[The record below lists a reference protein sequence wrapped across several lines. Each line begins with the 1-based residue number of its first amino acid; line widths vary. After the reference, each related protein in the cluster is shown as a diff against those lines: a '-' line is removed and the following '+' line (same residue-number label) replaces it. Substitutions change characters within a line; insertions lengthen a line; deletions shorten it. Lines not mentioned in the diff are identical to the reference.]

1 MHNFSLCFNAAK
13 FITLRVLVKQNQ
25 VSFLNKSN
33 FNSFSS
39 LFFRRMADHKDIKDE
54 KVSQVSDLIL
64 SDTENES
71 KNYNKEKSLE
81 IDPDLAQNIS
91 NISHDE
97 DRGISENGDGNYY
110 KGASSSPPFQGIEEK
125 PSVTSTCEE
134 KNEKPPLP
142 PSITDTSNKSR
153 SILSEY
159 RHETKNFSNDD
170 IDSSENNR
178 SGKKE
183 KYQVEKE
190 KYLTLNPEE
199 KRKQY
204 KCKKYMT
211 LEEIQTWPSY
221 FQENLYFFEKHCPVE
236 ETSNFEVRP
245 DLNEKISSLRVDITS
260 LEIDA
265 IVNAANESLLGGG
278 GVDGAIHSAAGPYL
292 VQECATLNGCQT
304 GEAKITGGYKLPSKY
319 VIHTV
324 GPRGEKPKKLE
335 ECYKNSLDLLKANN
349 LKSIAFPCIS
359 TGIFGYPNERAAK
372 VALNTI
378 RQWLETEEY
387 GAKVDRIILCLFLP
401 KDVDIYN
408 KYLQVYFPIKKLKDS
423 ATDVVP
429 ELTSCHTKGTTSGAT
444 IGKDAENAKDTTT
457 RPREGTNS
465 EETSSSTKN
474 KDSNAL
480 GDITS
485 SSAKNNLNVPDET
498 MSSSAKNKNSNA
510 PKDTLSSSKKKSSK
524 APDNTTSGSGKN
536 TNSNAP
542 DNTTSGSAKNKNSNA
557 PKDNTLSSP
566 KKKNSNAPDNTTSG
580 SAKNTNSNAPKDK
593 TLSSPKKKS
602 SNAPDN
608 TSSSSAKNT
617 NVNTP
622 GDTTS
627 GSRKDKT
634 LGASKEGP
642 SVDTAEK
649 DPEPKENSEETEK
662 QNAEN
667 KKLS

>member
-1 MHNFSLCFNAAK
+1 MRLDLDLSIVLSLG
-13 FITLRVLVKQNQ
+13 T
-25 VSFLNKSN
+25 
-33 FNSFSS
+33 
-39 LFFRRMADHKDIKDE
+39 MADHKDIKDE

-110 KGASSSPPFQGIEEK
+110 KGASSSPPFQGIEDK

-221 FQENLYFFEKHCPVE
+221 FQENLYYFEKHCQVE

-429 ELTSCHTKGTTSGAT
+429 ELTSCDTKGTTSGAT
-444 IGKDAENAKDTTT
+444 IGKDAENAVKDTTT
-457 RPREGTNS
+457 SPREGTNS
-465 EETSSSTKN
+465 ETSSSTKN
-474 KDSNAL
+474 KDSIAL
-480 GDITS
+480 GDIT
-485 SSAKNNLNVPDET
+485 
-498 MSSSAKNKNSNA
+498 SSSAKNKNSNA

-649 DPEPKENSEETEK
+649 DPGTICGRKMFILLPCSVLMLAFSLYYFDFQCFVN
-662 QNAEN
+662 
-667 KKLS
+667 LS

>member
-1 MHNFSLCFNAAK
+1 MKQKVRAANLK
-13 FITLRVLVKQNQ
+13 PETMPTAGDHARRALVKEIKIRSI
-25 VSFLNKSN
+25 VL
-33 FNSFSS
+33 S
-39 LFFRRMADHKDIKDE
+39 LGTMADHKEIKDE
-54 KVSQVSDLIL
+54 SEEVSQVGDLIL

-71 KNYNKEKSLE
+71 KNYNKEKSLD

-91 NISHDE
+91 NIAHDE
-97 DRGISENGDGNYY
+97 DRGISEKGDGNYS
-110 KGASSSPPFQGIEEK
+110 KGASSSPPFHGIEDR
-125 PSVTSTCEE
+125 PRVTSTCEE
-134 KNEKPPLP
+134 KNKKPPLP

-170 IDSSENNR
+170 IDRSENNR

-183 KYQVEKE
+183 KYQDEKE
-190 KYLTLNPEE
+190 KYLTLNPVE

-211 LEEIQTWPSY
+211 LEEIQTWTTY
-221 FQENLYFFEKHCPVE
+221 FQENLYYFEKHCPVE
-236 ETSNFEVRP
+236 ETISFEVRP

-292 VQECATLNGCQT
+292 VQECATLNGCLT

-335 ECYKNSLDLLKANN
+335 ECYKNSLNLLKANN

-359 TGIFGYPNERAAK
+359 TGIFGYPNERAAR

-423 ATDVVP
+423 VTDVVP
-429 ELTSCHTKGTTSGAT
+429 ELTSCDTKGTTSGAT
-444 IGKDAENAKDTTT
+444 IGKDAENAVKDTTT
-457 RPREGTNS
+457 SPREGTNS

-474 KDSNAL
+474 KDSKAL

-498 MSSSAKNKNSNA
+498 MSSSAKNKISNASDNTSSSSAKKKNSNA
-510 PKDTLSSSKKKSSK
+510 PKDTLSSSKQKSSK
-524 APDNTTSGSGKN
+524 APDNTS
-536 TNSNAP
+536 
-542 DNTTSGSAKNKNSNA
+542 
-557 PKDNTLSSP
+557 
-566 KKKNSNAPDNTTSG
+566 SG
-580 SAKNTNSNAPKDK
+580 SAKNTNSNAPKDN
-593 TLSSPKKKS
+593 TLSSTKKKS

-608 TSSSSAKNT
+608 TSSSSAKNK
-617 NVNTP
+617 NVNPP

-642 SVDTAEK
+642 SVATAEK

-662 QNAEN
+662 QKAEN

>member
-1 MHNFSLCFNAAK
+1 M
-13 FITLRVLVKQNQ
+13 R
-25 VSFLNKSN
+25 
-33 FNSFSS
+33 
-39 LFFRRMADHKDIKDE
+39 E
-54 KVSQVSDLIL
+54 
-64 SDTENES
+64 
-71 KNYNKEKSLE
+71 
-81 IDPDLAQNIS
+81 
-91 NISHDE
+91 
-97 DRGISENGDGNYY
+97 
-110 KGASSSPPFQGIEEK
+110 
-125 PSVTSTCEE
+125 
-134 KNEKPPLP
+134 
-142 PSITDTSNKSR
+142 
-153 SILSEY
+153 
-159 RHETKNFSNDD
+159 
-170 IDSSENNR
+170 
-178 SGKKE
+178 
-183 KYQVEKE
+183 E

-221 FQENLYFFEKHCPVE
+221 FQENLYYFEKHCQVE

-304 GEAKITGGYKLPSKY
+304 GEAKITGGYKLPSK
-319 VIHTV
+319 
-324 GPRGEKPKKLE
+324 
-335 ECYKNSLDLLKANN
+335 C
-349 LKSIAFPCIS
+349 
-359 TGIFGYPNERAAK
+359 YPNERAAK

-429 ELTSCHTKGTTSGAT
+429 ELTSCDTKGTTSGAT
-444 IGKDAENAKDTTT
+444 IGKDAENAVKDTTT
-457 RPREGTNS
+457 SPREGQDFKFS
-465 EETSSSTKN
+465 
-474 KDSNAL
+474 
-480 GDITS
+480 
-485 SSAKNNLNVPDET
+485 
-498 MSSSAKNKNSNA
+498 
-510 PKDTLSSSKKKSSK
+510 
-524 APDNTTSGSGKN
+524 
-536 TNSNAP
+536 
-542 DNTTSGSAKNKNSNA
+542 
-557 PKDNTLSSP
+557 
-566 KKKNSNAPDNTTSG
+566 
-580 SAKNTNSNAPKDK
+580 
-593 TLSSPKKKS
+593 KKKS

-649 DPEPKENSEETEK
+649 DPDNIYVS
-662 QNAEN
+662 AMC
-667 KKLS
+667 